1 MAGTSRV
8 NRQVHAR
15 FCERL
20 EVKFLRP
27 TRCLASCRPSRS
39 SGQRCV
45 KPYLNRASRRYIM
58 NNLSGSNCIPFTGHE
73 HAIHNVRRV
82 METEQHRRRSVLGQS
97 SEGRELNIESA
108 TASYEG
114 WMRSCTAVVASDL
127 RSKHEQMKESPF
139 QFLRG
144 TFYRWAQLWPSICAQ
159 LCDAPKV
166 LAVGDL
172 HVNSFGTW
180 RDAEGRL
187 CWGVDD
193 FDESYP
199 LAYTN
204 DIVRLAASLKIVID
218 AGSLSIRFKDGCG
231 AILDGY
237 LQQFREGG
245 CPIVLAEREQKL
257 DKLGVDSFKPPSDFW
272 GKLNRLPTVRH
283 SLASDLKH
291 ALEKTLPDPKM
302 EYKIVRRQAGLGS
315 LGQKRFVAIARWQGG
330 FIAREAKSMLPSACS
345 WLNDQIGHRQSYYE
359 EAISSAIRSP
369 DPFQVIEG
377 SWLIRR
383 LSPDSNPID
392 IQSLPKHR
400 DEHMLLHAM
409 GSETANVHLGTK
421 GQTTKILNDL
431 QKRKPAWLREAAV
444 RMACILE
451 KDWNRYRKF

>member
-1 MAGTSRV
+1 MKAE
-8 NRQVHAR
+8 Q
-15 FCERL
+15 
-20 EVKFLRP
+20 LR
-27 TRCLASCRPSRS
+27 RKSA
-39 SGQRCV
+39 
-45 KPYLNRASRRYIM
+45 
-58 NNLSGSNCIPFTGHE
+58 
-73 HAIHNVRRV
+73 
-82 METEQHRRRSVLGQS
+82 LGQS

-108 TASYEG
+108 TTSYER
-114 WMRSCTAVVASDL
+114 WMRSCTAVVSSDL

-139 QFLRG
+139 LLLRG
-144 TFYRWAQLWPSICAQ
+144 TFYRWAQLWPAICAE
-159 LCDAPKV
+159 LFNAPKV

-204 DIVRLAASLKIVID
+204 DLVRLAASLKIVID
-218 AGSLSIRFKDGCG
+218 AESLSIRFKDGCE

-237 LQQFREGG
+237 LQSLREGG
-245 CPIVLAEREQKL
+245 CAIVLAEREQTL
-257 DKLGVDSFKPPSDFW
+257 DKLGADSFKPPTDFW

-283 SLASDLKH
+283 PLANDLKH

-302 EYKIVRRQAGLGS
+302 DYKVVRRRAGMGS
-315 LGQKRFVAIARWQGG
+315 LGQKRFVAIARWNGG

-345 WLNDQIGHRQSYYE
+345 WLNDEIGHRQSHYE

-392 IQSLPKHR
+392 IQCLPKHR
-400 DEHMLLHAM
+400 DVPMLLHAM
-409 GSETANVHLGTK
+409 GSEAANVHLGTK
-421 GQTTKILNDL
+421 GQAIRILNDL
-431 QKRKPAWLREAAV
+431 KKRKSNWLRDAAAQ
-444 RMACILE
+444 MARAVE
-451 KDWNRYRKF
+451 KDWKHNRKS

>member
-1 MAGTSRV
+1 MKAE
-8 NRQVHAR
+8 Q
-15 FCERL
+15 
-20 EVKFLRP
+20 LR
-27 TRCLASCRPSRS
+27 RKSA
-39 SGQRCV
+39 
-45 KPYLNRASRRYIM
+45 
-58 NNLSGSNCIPFTGHE
+58 
-73 HAIHNVRRV
+73 
-82 METEQHRRRSVLGQS
+82 LGQS

-108 TASYEG
+108 TTSYER
-114 WMRSCTAVVASDL
+114 WMRSCTAVVSSDL

-139 QFLRG
+139 LFLRG
-144 TFYRWAQLWPSICAQ
+144 TFYRWAQLWPSICAE
-159 LCDAPKV
+159 LCNAPKV

-204 DIVRLAASLKIVID
+204 DLVRLAASLKIVID
-218 AGSLSIRFKDGCG
+218 AESLSIRFKEGCD

-237 LQQFREGG
+237 LQSLREGG
-245 CPIVLAEREQKL
+245 CAIVLAEREQTL
-257 DKLGVDSFKPPSDFW
+257 DKLGADSFKPPSDFW

-283 SLASDLKH
+283 PLANDLKN

-302 EYKIVRRQAGLGS
+302 DYKVVRRQAGMGS
-315 LGQKRFVAIARWQGG
+315 LGQKRFVAIARWNGG

-345 WLNDQIGHRQSYYE
+345 WLNDEIGHRQSHYE

-392 IQSLPKHR
+392 IQCLPKHR
-400 DEHMLLHAM
+400 DVPMLLHAM
-409 GSETANVHLGTK
+409 GSEAANVHLGTK
-421 GQTTKILNDL
+421 GQATRILNDL
-431 QKRKPAWLREAAV
+431 KKRKSNWLRDAAA
-444 RMACILE
+444 RMARAVE
-451 KDWNRYRKF
+451 KDWKHNRKS

>member
-1 MAGTSRV
+1 MKAE
-8 NRQVHAR
+8 Q
-15 FCERL
+15 
-20 EVKFLRP
+20 LR
-27 TRCLASCRPSRS
+27 RKSA
-39 SGQRCV
+39 
-45 KPYLNRASRRYIM
+45 
-58 NNLSGSNCIPFTGHE
+58 
-73 HAIHNVRRV
+73 
-82 METEQHRRRSVLGQS
+82 LGQS

-108 TASYEG
+108 TTSYER
-114 WMRSCTAVVASDL
+114 WMRSCTAVVSSDL

-139 QFLRG
+139 LFLRG
-144 TFYRWAQLWPSICAQ
+144 TFYRWAQLWPAICAE
-159 LCDAPKV
+159 LFNAPKV

-204 DIVRLAASLKIVID
+204 DLVRLAASLKIVID
-218 AGSLSIRFKDGCG
+218 AESLSIRFKEGCD

-237 LQQFREGG
+237 LQSLREGG
-245 CPIVLAEREQKL
+245 CAIVLAEREQTL
-257 DKLGVDSFKPPSDFW
+257 DKLGADSFKPPSDFW

-283 SLASDLKH
+283 PLANDLKH

-302 EYKIVRRQAGLGS
+302 DYKVVRRQAGMGS
-315 LGQKRFVAIARWQGG
+315 LGQKRFVAIARWNGG

-345 WLNDQIGHRQSYYE
+345 WLNDEIGHRQSHYE

-392 IQSLPKHR
+392 IQCLPKHR
-400 DEHMLLHAM
+400 DVPMLLHAM
-409 GSETANVHLGTK
+409 GSEAANVHLGTK
-421 GQTTKILNDL
+421 GQAIRILNDL
-431 QKRKPAWLREAAV
+431 KKRKSNWLRDAAAQ
-444 RMACILE
+444 MARAVE
-451 KDWNRYRKF
+451 KDWKHNRKS